1 MKNSDTEVLQAAS
14 DWLEDGHTVE
24 LVTLVETWGSSP
36 RPIGSLAAV
45 RNDGKLVGSVSGG
58 CIEKQLATRLRRD
71 QPIGIVQ
78 HNISHEQAIRY
89 GLPCGGSLKLVIEH
103 LEDATPLCGILQEL
117 EARKLVSR
125 TVHLESGKTS
135 VRLVNKSE
143 RLRFDGKT
151 LTKVFGPVQELL
163 VIGAGQ
169 LSRYVAELAI
179 ALDFR
184 VTVCEPREDFA
195 SVWSVSGAR
204 IDSRFPDEVV
214 RELANDST
222 LAVLALT
229 HEPNLDDLAL
239 LEALERDLFYVGA
252 LGSRRSSENRRK
264 RLRFL
269 GLAESRLD
277 RLHGPVGLDI
287 GSRTP
292 AEIAISIMAQII
304 AVRNGFPQFPL
315 PDGHS

>member
-1 MKNSDTEVLQAAS
+1 MKNSDTEVLQAAAG
-14 DWLEDGHTVE
+14 WLENGHTVE

-45 RNDGKLVGSVSGG
+45 RNDGRLVGSISGG
-58 CIEKQLATRLRRD
+58 CVEKQLATQLRRD
-71 QPIGIVQ
+71 QQTCIVQ
-78 HNISHEQAIRY
+78 HDISHDQAIRY

-103 LEDATPLCGILQEL
+103 LEDAIPLRDILQEL
-117 EARKLVSR
+117 EDRKLVSR
-125 TVHLESGKTS
+125 TVDLESGKIS
-135 VRLVNKSE
+135 VSPVNESE
-143 RLRFDGKT
+143 KLRFDGKT
-151 LTKVFGPVQELL
+151 MTKVFGPVQELL

-169 LSRYVAELAI
+169 LSRYVAELAV

-214 RELANDST
+214 RDLANDPA

-229 HEPNLDDLAL
+229 HDPNLDDLAL
-239 LEALERDLFYVGA
+239 LEALESDLFYVGA

-269 GLAESRLD
+269 GLDESRLD

-304 AVRNGFPQFPL
+304 AARNGKSSPA
-315 PDGHS
+315 